1 MAEPTHYIIS
11 RSRYGWSVSVEA
23 DRLSDHSDA
32 VSARAEA
39 RALTS
44 EATDDG
50 DDAVIVDLSRD
61 AGD

>member
-1 MAEPTHYIIS
+1 MVELTHYIVS
-11 RSRYGWSVSVEA
+11 RSRHGWSVSVEA

-32 VSARAEA
+32 ASARAEA
-39 RALTS
+39 RTLTT

-50 DDAVIVDLSRD
+50 GEAVVVDLSRD

>member
-11 RSRYGWSVSVEA
+11 RSRHGWSVSVEA

-32 VSARAEA
+32 ASARAEA

-44 EATDDG
+44 KAADDG
-50 DDAVIVDLSRD
+50 DDAVIVDLSKD
-61 AGD
+61 TDD